1 MWDLI
6 VKYIV
11 RGALKK
17 VQKKMKAA
25 LAKRNDLS
33 DEMKAAVQEEIGEYF
48 VDIAKNFSNMKSMDT
63 YINGIVADV
72 PTNIIESKSI

>member
-33 DEMKAAVQEEIGEYF
+33 EEEKEAVQEEIGEYF
-48 VDIAKNFSNMKSMDT
+48 VDIAKNFSKGTLNDKL
-63 YINGIVADV
+63 
-72 PTNIIESKSI
+72 

>member
-11 RGALKK
+11 MSALKK
-17 VQKKMKAA
+17 VQTKMKAA

-33 DEMKAAVQEEIGEYF
+33 SHQKAAVQEEIGEYF

-63 YINGIVADV
+63 YINRIVADV